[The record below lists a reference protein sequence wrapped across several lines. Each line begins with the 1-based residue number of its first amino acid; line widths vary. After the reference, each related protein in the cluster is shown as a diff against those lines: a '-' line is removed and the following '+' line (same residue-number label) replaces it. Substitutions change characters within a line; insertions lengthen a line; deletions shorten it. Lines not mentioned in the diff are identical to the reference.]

1 MRPEEA
7 FVKSLDKKQKDALQE
22 IKNSAPREWEEF
34 EKARREAIASPE
46 RKTEF
51 MATMLMLTRRIIQKA
66 PPEAILIHS
75 FKRPRPPSFSD
86 GQRVIDTIFNLTSPL
101 QKKAILE
108 TKKAA
113 PREWALFE
121 SSILEALDGGGL
133 PAWIRL
139 IVTRTLVE
147 KAAPKESENLIMA
160 NEKTSEDEEREMKK
174 EGGWK
179 LFRPRSRPN

>member
-1 MRPEEA
+1 M
-7 FVKSLDKKQKDALQE
+7 
-22 IKNSAPREWEEF
+22 
-34 EKARREAIASPE
+34 
-46 RKTEF
+46 
-51 MATMLMLTRRIIQKA
+51 
-66 PPEAILIHS
+66 
-75 FKRPRPPSFSD
+75 
-86 GQRVIDTIFNLTSPL
+86 
-101 QKKAILE
+101 E

-179 LFRPRSRPN
+179 LFQPRSRPN